1 MAYRKKIKVNIFSK
15 QSIDDAI
22 KELNAQK
29 QELEKRNTEFLTKLG
44 DKMARF
50 LEEAYN
56 AFLITPTVNGNM
68 VTVTV
73 EGNGLLFVEFGTGQ
87 PADESQGVRWG
98 YVAGSWS
105 AEHAQTYQ
113 RFLDGDPA
121 FMDADGKYIYNSEP
135 KDAFMH
141 LETQLPTMIRQTA
154 REVFKA

>member
-1 MAYRKKIKVNIFSK
+1 MAYRKKIKVNIFSQ

-50 LEEAYN
+50 LEEAYG

-105 AEHAQTYQ
+105 ADHARTYQ
-113 RFLDGDPA
+113 EFLNGNPA
-121 FMDADGKYIYNSEP
+121 FMDAEGKYIYNSEP
-135 KDAFMH
+135 KDAFMQ